1 MYQLLARMVCVF
13 ACIAFLL
20 SATTVRAEDQAPAKK
35 ADQKEAA
42 AEKDAASDDAVEK
55 AKDPYE
61 LPAGGVKELL
71 AFIKDV
77 RAIRPTNQQQM
88 LEHRKKMM
96 PALKAAAEKIQQT
109 ATPEDKKLEGYDDA
123 MALLLQLRAMA
134 ARTGSAEER
143 QQLIDDIKSFITS
156 GASESSQMLA
166 ASAAMQVASGLEYG
180 AQPDAAVDVYN
191 ELGAA
196 LVKSQNPKVASTG
209 AKMQGAARRLQ
220 LSGQPLEINGTLMDG
235 SKFDWEKYRGKVVLV
250 DFWATWCGP
259 CMAELP
265 NVKKNYELYHDKGFD
280 VVGISLDQD
289 RPALEEFL
297 HKEQNPW
304 VTLHDGAWD
313 SNPVATHYGIM
324 GIPTVI
330 LVDKEGK
337 VVSTRARGPEL
348 GRLLAEL
355 LGPAEAPA
363 EAGESK

>member
-1 MYQLLARMVCVF
+1 MYQLLARTVYVL
-13 ACIAFLL
+13 ACIAFLF
-20 SATTVRAEDQAPAKK
+20 STGAARAEDQAPAKK
-35 ADQKEAA
+35 DDQKAA
-42 AEKDAASDDAVEK
+42 AADPAEASDDAPEK
-55 AKDPYE
+55 TKDPYE
-61 LPAGGVKELL
+61 LPTGGVQELL

-88 LEHRKKMM
+88 LEHRKKML
-96 PALKAAAEKIQQT
+96 PAIKAAAEKIQQT
-109 ATPEDKKLEGYDDA
+109 ATPEDKKREGYDDA
-123 MALLLQLRAMA
+123 MALLLQVRAMSM
-134 ARTGSAEER
+134 RNGSAEDR
-143 QQLIDDIKSFITS
+143 QKLIDDIKTFLTS
-156 GASESSQMLA
+156 VQSETAQMMA

-180 AQPDAAVDVYN
+180 AQTDAAVDVYN
-191 ELGAA
+191 DLGAV
-196 LVKSQNPKVASTG
+196 LIKSQNPKVASTG

-220 LSGQPLEINGTLMDG
+220 LPGQLLEINGTLMDG

-265 NVKKNYELYHDKGFD
+265 NVKKNYEQFHDKGFD
-280 VVGISLDQD
+280 IVGISLDQD

-355 LGPAEAPA
+355 LGPAEVPA
-363 EAGESK
+363 EAGEAK